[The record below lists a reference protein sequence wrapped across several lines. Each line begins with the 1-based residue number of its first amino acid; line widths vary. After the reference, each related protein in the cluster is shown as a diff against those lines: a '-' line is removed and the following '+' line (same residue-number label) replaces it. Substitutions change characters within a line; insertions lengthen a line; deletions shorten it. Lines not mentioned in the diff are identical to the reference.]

1 MGRRA
6 ISDYATYLLVCL
18 LHLNERVSVATML
31 WYWLRQ
37 VILVVNACGSL
48 KSIHSA
54 KLYNTI
60 DNGCVWYLLLFKLN
74 YKYSDQGDCKLHLFK
89 IRKDSLIS
97 IDYVKPPLSW
107 SVPDPLKPRSLWQ
120 IMSFCKSELIECGLK
135 VDLWLSIMSYNR
147 LMLSNWLH
155 WRST

>member
-1 MGRRA
+1 MNG
-6 ISDYATYLLVCL
+6 
-18 LHLNERVSVATML
+18 HLNVTASL
-31 WYWLRQ
+31 WCWLRQ
-37 VILVVNACGSL
+37 LKPVIIACGSL

-54 KLYNTI
+54 KLHNTI
-60 DNGCVWYLLLFKLN
+60 DNGYAWYLLLFKLN
-74 YKYSDQGDCKLHLFK
+74 YKYPDQRDCKLHLFR
-89 IRKDSLIS
+89 IPKDSLKS